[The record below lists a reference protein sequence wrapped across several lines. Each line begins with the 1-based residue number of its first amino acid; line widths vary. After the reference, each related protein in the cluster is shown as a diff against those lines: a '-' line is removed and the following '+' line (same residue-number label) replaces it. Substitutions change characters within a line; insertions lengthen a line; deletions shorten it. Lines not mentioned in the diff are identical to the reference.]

1 MMMKC
6 EELTRLAS
14 ESMERTL
21 GIKERAAMRLHLMMC
36 DGCSNFVKQMGSL
49 RSMCR
54 NFVAGKT
61 PDIDRPDADR

>member
-6 EELTRLAS
+6 EELTRLSS
-14 ESMERTL
+14 ESMERAL
-21 GIKERAAMRLHLMMC
+21 GLRERAAMRLHLMMC

-54 NFVAGKT
+54 SFVAGQT
-61 PDIDRPDADR
+61 PDIDASDQDR

>member
-6 EELTRLAS
+6 EELTRLSS
-14 ESMERTL
+14 ESMERAL
-21 GIKERAAMRLHLMMC
+21 GLRERAAMRLHLMMC

-54 NFVAGKT
+54 SFVAGQT
-61 PDIDRPDADR
+61 PDIYTSDRDR

>member
-6 EELTRLAS
+6 EELTRLSS
-14 ESMERTL
+14 ESMDRTL
-21 GIKERAAMRLHLMMC
+21 RIRERAAMRLHLMMC

-54 NFVAGKT
+54 SFVAGQNPGIDGSD
-61 PDIDRPDADR
+61 PDR